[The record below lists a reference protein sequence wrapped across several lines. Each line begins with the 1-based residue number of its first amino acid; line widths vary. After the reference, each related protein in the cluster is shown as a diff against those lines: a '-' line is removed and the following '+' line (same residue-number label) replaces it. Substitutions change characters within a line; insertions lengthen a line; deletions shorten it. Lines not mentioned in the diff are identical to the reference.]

1 MSKSIDVAGKKV
13 AIRPLSARAFFDI
26 QEKHEGNDRAINM
39 AMMAA
44 SVVDDKGNPAFTED
58 SIQDIP
64 LPEFQRLQRL
74 VTQANSY
81 DEDAEKN

>member
-1 MSKSIDVAGKKV
+1 MAESITVAGKKV
-13 AIRPLSARAFFDI
+13 VVRPLSARAFFDI
-26 QEKHEGNDRAINM
+26 QEKHEGNDRGINM

-44 SVVDDKGNPAFTED
+44 SIVDDKGNPAFTED

-64 LPEFQRLQRL
+64 LPEFQRVQRL

-81 DEDAEKN
+81 DEDAGKN